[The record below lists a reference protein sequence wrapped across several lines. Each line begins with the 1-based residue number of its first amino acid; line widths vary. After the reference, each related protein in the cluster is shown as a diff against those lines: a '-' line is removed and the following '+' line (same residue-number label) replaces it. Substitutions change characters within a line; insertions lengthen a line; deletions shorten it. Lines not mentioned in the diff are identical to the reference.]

1 MTSMGCPGALRLTC
15 KGFAR
20 EWVPQ
25 STTGASAKP
34 NEASGSEMTVPRAAI
49 PLLLG
54 TVLVLAGLV
63 VWRLVGAVWVP
74 NEARDI
80 AVSVG
85 ESSIVDIV
93 PPTSQTSSNPREL
106 AAVERPWKELPAKAV
121 INSPNCILIA
131 GTGGASGVAVVLA
144 GPGRDAAW
152 FAVVDEDGVLF
163 GAHLDFGADGFP
175 LFDLGRRPDGSV
187 LMGFR
192 TVDLSTQIFQD
203 GQPIYEAEGVRNFDI
218 ASDGSSF
225 LAIEPL
231 AGGASRLVIRNFAL
245 GLELHHDLGDLPIKA
260 PIPLLY
266 SADGTEAIIRTG
278 TTQRFYPV
286 DGGEPR
292 EIRVPD
298 RGPDTYT
305 IPQSHEVGFR
315 VQEVKDE
322 FAKIAR
328 LEYRFGD
335 NGREPAT
342 VEAWSRTFAHAEFGE
357 PTESP
362 FVSKDGAWVVL
373 GFDRRGMVIDALT
386 GETAVSVPFDEDAR
400 RARGNP
406 TGVHFQD
413 GRFFLYR
420 QRVIQDASRRFAQR
434 FVEVFDPHI
443 VNLQGEPVVRVPVDT
458 VPQQRYGGFFG
469 SDTPEGSLGFSLFPH
484 GGTPERPC
492 ARPVLSDGRML
503 VADGDRL
510 TYQVPPEPD

>member
-63 VWRLVGAVWVP
+63 VWRLVDAVWVP

-266 SADGTEAIIRTG
+266 SADGNEAIIRTG

-315 VQEVKDE
+315 VKEVKDQ

-328 LEYRFGD
+328 MEYRFGD

-400 RARGNP
+400 RARATRPACTSKMADFSYTAN
-406 TGVHFQD
+406 
-413 GRFFLYR
+413 
-420 QRVIQDASRRFAQR
+420 
-434 FVEVFDPHI
+434 
-443 VNLQGEPVVRVPVDT
+443 
-458 VPQQRYGGFFG
+458 G
-469 SDTPEGSLGFSLFPH
+469 SSKTP
-484 GGTPERPC
+484 
-492 ARPVLSDGRML
+492 
-503 VADGDRL
+503 ADGLPSDSSKSSTRISSISKANPWSACPSTRSPNSGTEDSSVPTRRRDPLASPYSL
-510 TYQVPPEPD
+510 TAEHPRDLALGPFCRTAGCSSPMATA